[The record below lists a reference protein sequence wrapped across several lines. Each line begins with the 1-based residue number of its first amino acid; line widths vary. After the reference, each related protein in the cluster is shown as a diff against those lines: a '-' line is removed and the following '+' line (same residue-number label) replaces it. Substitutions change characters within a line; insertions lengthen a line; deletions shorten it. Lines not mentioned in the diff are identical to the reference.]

1 MADKTDKPRKPDDPP
16 RGTGTRLV
24 AAGRRPEWTGPVVNP
39 PVWRA
44 STHLYEDMASHR
56 DGPRHNEDGRFFYGR
71 RGAPT
76 QWALAE
82 ALTQMEPGA
91 AGTVLYPSGV
101 AAIAG
106 TLLTVLRPGDVLL
119 MTDNAYDPTR
129 TMGRGLLA
137 DFGIETRFFDPRNQ
151 SAFEALCCERT
162 KAVLLECPGSLTI
175 EMCDVPAL
183 ARSARKRG
191 IVSVL
196 DNTWASA
203 LGFSALTRGVDIT
216 VSSLTKHV
224 GGHSDLMMGAASAGP
239 KFYGALRKR
248 AQNLGQVVSPDDAA
262 LALRGLRTL
271 QIRLERETS
280 SALEVAKFL
289 AQRTEIAQV
298 MCPMLPGSPGH
309 QIWARD
315 FTGGC
320 GLFSFVFKGGTA
332 EGRDMFIDAL
342 QLFGIGYSWGGFES
356 LAVPVDPAPYR
367 SAMPWPPEALS
378 RKDRFG
384 VRLSIGLEDPADLI
398 ADIEQA
404 LARMALA

>member
-1 MADKTDKPRKPDDPP
+1 MANKEPPKGNKP

-82 ALTQMEPGA
+82 ALTEMEPGA

-106 TLLTVLRPGDVLL
+106 ALLTVLRPGDVLL
-119 MTDNAYDPTR
+119 MTDNAYDPSR
-129 TMGRGLLA
+129 TMGQVLLA
-137 DFGIETRFFDPRNQ
+137 DFGIETRFFDPRDQ
-151 SAFEALCCERT
+151 SAMEALCCERT
-162 KAVLLECPGSLTI
+162 RAVLLECPGSLTI

-183 ARSARKRG
+183 ARAARKRG
-191 IVSVL
+191 LVSII
-196 DNTWASA
+196 DNTWASP
-203 LGFSALTRGVDIT
+203 LGFPALTRGVDIT

-239 KFYGALRKR
+239 KFYRALRKR
-248 AQNLGQVVSPDDAA
+248 AQNLGHVVSPDDAA

-271 QIRLERETS
+271 QLRLEKETS
-280 SALEVAKFL
+280 SALEIANYL
-289 AQRTEIAQV
+289 SQRSEIALV

-320 GLFSFVFKGGTA
+320 GLFSFVFRGGTA
-332 EGRDMFIDAL
+332 QSRDAFIDAL
-342 QLFGIGYSWGGFES
+342 ELFGIGYSWGGFES
-356 LAVPVDPAPYR
+356 LVVPVDPAPYR
-367 SAMPWPPEALS
+367 SVMPWPPKELA

-404 LARMALA
+404 LAKMASA